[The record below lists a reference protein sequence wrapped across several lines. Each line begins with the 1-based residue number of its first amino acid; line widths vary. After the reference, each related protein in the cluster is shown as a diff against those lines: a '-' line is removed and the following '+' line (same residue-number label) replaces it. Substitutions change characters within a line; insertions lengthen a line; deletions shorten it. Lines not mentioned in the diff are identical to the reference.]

1 MGTVTVTLRSRL
13 RKSGKSALYLDI
25 NVDGERRME
34 YLKLYL
40 TNGTGR
46 KDKLEDKETMRVAET
61 IKAKRLMELREGQ
74 PDLKPKRRRVLLHDY
89 VESIVA
95 SKKGATK
102 TTWRCMA
109 IHLLNYDPD
118 KRIYLDEVTPE
129 WVNGFRGY
137 LDRVEKFKVSKGG
150 QRVDDGVL
158 LSQGSKNILLHKLKA
173 VFNQAEEDWLIDRNP
188 TKNVDMF
195 KKSDKEREYLTLEEL
210 KLLLQTPSAGKSVC
224 RAFIFSCMTGLRW
237 SDISS
242 LRWGDVREYDGHLR
256 LVFTQQKT
264 KLLEYLDLSEQ
275 AAEWMGER
283 KEDGRKI
290 FENLPGIQYGRHYIE
305 RWVKEAG
312 INKHI
317 TFHCGRHTFATMLIS
332 QGVDLYTVSKLL
344 GHRSIQT
351 TQIYA
356 RMLDKTKKAAVEK
369 LPRLF

>member
-1 MGTVTVTLRSRL
+1 MRTVSVILRNRQ

-40 TNGTGR
+40 TGGTSR
-46 KDKLEDKETMRVAET
+46 ADKIADKETMRVAET

-89 VESIVA
+89 IENIIA
-95 SKKGATK
+95 SKNGSTQI
-102 TTWRCMA
+102 TWRTMVS
-109 IHLLNYDPD
+109 HLLNYDPD
-118 KRIYLDEVTPE
+118 KRIYLDEVTPD
-129 WVNGFRGY
+129 WIIGFKGY
-137 LDRVEKFKVSKGG
+137 LDRVEKFKVSSRG
-150 QRVDDGVL
+150 QRVDSEKH

-188 TKNVDMF
+188 AKKVDVF
-195 KKSDKEREYLTLEEL
+195 KKTDKEREYLTLEEL
-210 KLLLQTPSAGKSVC
+210 KLLLQTPSAGKPIC

-237 SDISS
+237 SDVSS

-256 LVFTQQKT
+256 LVFTQRKT
-264 KLLEYLDLSEQ
+264 QLLEYLDLSEQ

-283 KEDGRKI
+283 KEDSRKV
-290 FENLPGIQYGRHYIE
+290 FENLPVIQYGRHYIE

-369 LPRLF
+369 IPRLF